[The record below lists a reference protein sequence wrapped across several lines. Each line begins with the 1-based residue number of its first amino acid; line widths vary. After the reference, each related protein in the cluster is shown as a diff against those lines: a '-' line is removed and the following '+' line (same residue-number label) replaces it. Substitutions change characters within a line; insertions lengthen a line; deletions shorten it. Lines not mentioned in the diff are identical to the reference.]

1 MAKSAA
7 DTLMEISMGFTL
19 CRCLHVIA
27 ELGIAD
33 ALGDMPLSAKALAAA
48 TGTHPDALNR
58 ALRVMA
64 AHGIFTAEGGVYAHS
79 PASRLLRSDDPQSMR
94 SFVRMQGI
102 RALWHVWE
110 DFDYSIQT
118 GRSAA
123 EKSMPKGFWGYF
135 AEHPEHSRLFNDA
148 MTAQTH
154 AHVAGIMSACDFSG
168 FKTIADIGGGNGH
181 LLRSVLDANPNA
193 RGVLFDLPHVI
204 DQAKAVPS
212 ERITFHPGSFFED
225 VLPICDAYLMKIVIH
240 DWNDDEATR
249 ILQATRSSAPS
260 HAKLLLAEFLVPED
274 GKPHWSLFVDLLM
287 LGELTGKERTK
298 SEFSDLLA
306 GAGFKLD
313 RVIDTGSN
321 IYLLEASVVA

>member
-1 MAKSAA
+1 MSKSAV

-33 ALGDMPLSAKALAAA
+33 ALGDTPVDVTALAAD

-58 ALRVMA
+58 ALRVLA
-64 AHGIFTAEGGVYAHS
+64 AHGIFTTEGGVYAHS
-79 PASRLLRSDDPQSMR
+79 PASRLLRSDHPQSVR

-110 DFDYSIQT
+110 DFDHSIRT

-123 EKSMPKGFWGYF
+123 EKSLPNGFWGYF

-154 AHVAGIMSACDFSG
+154 AHVAGILNIYDFSE

-193 RGVLFDLPHVI
+193 KGVLFDLPHVI
-204 DQAKAVPS
+204 EQAKAVPS
-212 ERITFHPGSFFED
+212 DRITFHSGSFFED
-225 VLPICDAYLMKIVIH
+225 RLPVCDAYLMKIVIH
-240 DWNDDEATR
+240 DWNDEEAAQ
-249 ILQATRSSAPS
+249 ILKAIRRAAPP
-260 HAKLLLAEFLVPED
+260 HAKLLLVEFLVPED
-274 GKPHWSLFVDLLM
+274 GKPNWTLFVDLLM

-298 SEFSDLLA
+298 SEFNDLPT

-321 IYLLEASVVA
+321 IYVLEASVA

>member
-154 AHVAGIMSACDFSG
+154 AHVAGILSACDFSG

-212 ERITFHPGSFFED
+212 ERITFHPGSFFGD
-225 VLPICDAYLMKIVIH
+225 LLPICDAYLMKIVIH

-274 GKPHWSLFVDLLM
+274 GKPHWNLFVDLLM

>member
-1 MAKSAA
+1 MSKSAV

-33 ALGDMPLSAKALAAA
+33 ALGGTPLSAKALAAE

-58 ALRVMA
+58 ALRVLA

-79 PASRLLRSDDPQSMR
+79 PASRLLRSDHPQSVR

-110 DFDYSIQT
+110 DFDHSIRT

-123 EKSMPKGFWGYF
+123 EKSMPNGFWGYF
-135 AEHPEHSRLFNDA
+135 AGSPEHNRLFNDA
-148 MTAQTH
+148 MTALTH
-154 AHVAGIMSACDFSG
+154 AHVAGILNTYDFSS

-181 LLRSVLDANPNA
+181 LLRSVLGVSPNA
-193 RGVLFDLPHVI
+193 KGVLFDLPHVI
-204 DQAKAVPS
+204 EQAKAIPS
-212 ERITFHPGSFFED
+212 ERITFQPGSFFD
-225 VLPICDAYLMKIVIH
+225 DRLPVCDAYLMKVVIH
-240 DWNDDEATR
+240 DWNDDEASR
-249 ILQATRSSAPS
+249 ILKATRRSAPS
-260 HAKLLLAEFLVPED
+260 NAKLLLAEFLVPED
-274 GKPHWSLFVDLLM
+274 GKPNWTLFVDLLM

-313 RVIDTGSN
+313 RVIDTGSS
-321 IYLLEASVVA
+321 IYLLEASVV